1 MFSFATYKKPGK
13 MKKIL
18 LLSAFSIIMAST
30 YLNAQKVYPITS
42 GALLFQ
48 FSNVELVNSNVT
60 NRPPR
65 FTCFFHWGQYYHFDI
80 VDNFGFYTGLALRN
94 VGFIY
99 DEDIPQKTIR
109 RSYTL
114 GIPIAVKLGSFK
126 NHLYIFGGG
135 EYEMLF
141 HYKGKRWYS
150 NDRKG
155 SKVKDTEWF
164 SNKTE
169 LFVPSVFAGIQFPK
183 GINIKFKYYLGDF
196 LNLDYEGPDLGES
209 NVSFSDFKKL
219 DVFYISVCWQ
229 FRTDRAKKYIQG
241 TDEKVALKS
250 L

>member
-1 MFSFATYKKPGK
+1 
-13 MKKIL
+13 MKRYFIL
-18 LLSAFSIIMAST
+18 LICGLLAFFTDI
-30 YLNAQKVYPITS
+30 NAQKVYPITS

-48 FSNVELVNSNVT
+48 FSDVELSSSNIT
-60 NRPPR
+60 SRPPR

-80 VDNFGFYTGLALRN
+80 IDNLGFYTGMALRN

-99 DEDIPQKTIR
+99 DDDIPQKTVR

-114 GIPIAVKLGSFK
+114 GVPIALKVGSFK

-135 EYEMLF
+135 EYELLF
-141 HYKGKRWYS
+141 HYKAKRWYS

-169 LFVPSVFAGIQFPK
+169 LFIPSVFGGVQFPK

-196 LNLDYEGPDLGES
+196 LNLDYEGPDLGET
-209 NVSFSDFKKL
+209 NVSFSDFTRL
-219 DVFYISVCWQ
+219 NVFYISVCWQ
-229 FRTDRAKKYIQG
+229 FRTDKAKKYIKS
-241 TDEKVALKS
+241 TDEKVALKDI
-250 L
+250 